1 MSNKLVNLNVTI
13 VNLNITF
20 NLILIIGNAVGK

>member
-13 VNLNITF
+13 VNLNVTF
-20 NLILIIGNAVGK
+20 NLILIIVNAVGK